1 MTTFRRFLIPAV
13 RLDTAQGPIENLDGM
28 GVRFEWSIERDNT
41 NKVDRGT
48 VSVFNVHPAQIGA
61 IEEAWR
67 VLSAASGYLVTFS
80 LGWDR
85 IPVRCLV
92 GDVFDLQAAKRTPT
106 DVITTFQ
113 IGDGNKNARDQSLLQ
128 GFKNVSLDI
137 VLEWLVQLPPA
148 DTDIG
153 GGGLGLIYPPESK
166 ALIKTAQAE
175 LPLQTFSN
183 IPPGIGV
190 KDAID
195 IIMET
200 LGLEWRVHN
209 GAFIA
214 LRGGMIN
221 RPGFILRPSTGLIE
235 YAKRNDGGC
244 SLIAYANP
252 EIEPG
257 LQILVQDDK
266 GRPFGAPVYRTE
278 KVSFRGT
285 SAGESIMTIEGGRP
299 LGS

>member
-1 MTTFRRFLIPAV
+1 MFRRFLIPAV
-13 RLDTAQGPIENLDGM
+13 RLDTAQDPIVNLDGQ

-48 VSVFNVHPAQIGA
+48 VSIFNLDPKIRGA
-61 IEEAWR
+61 IHEAWR
-67 VLSAASGYLVTFS
+67 ILSEASGYLVTFS

-85 IPVRCLV
+85 IPVRSLV
-92 GDVFDLQAAKRTPT
+92 GDVFDLDPDRRTPT

-113 IGDGNKNARDQSLLQ
+113 IGDGNKKARDQSLVQ

-148 DTDIG
+148 PADAG
-153 GGGLGLIYPPESK
+153 GGGLGLLYPPESK
-166 ALIKTAQAE
+166 ALIKAAQAE
-175 LPLQTFSN
+175 LPLLTFSN
-183 IPPGIGV
+183 IPPGAGV

-200 LGLEWRVHN
+200 LGLEWRIHN

-244 SLIAYANP
+244 SLVAYANP

-257 LQILVQDDK
+257 IQILVQDDR

-285 SAGESIMTIEGGRP
+285 SAGESIMNIEGGRP
-299 LGS
+299 LGT